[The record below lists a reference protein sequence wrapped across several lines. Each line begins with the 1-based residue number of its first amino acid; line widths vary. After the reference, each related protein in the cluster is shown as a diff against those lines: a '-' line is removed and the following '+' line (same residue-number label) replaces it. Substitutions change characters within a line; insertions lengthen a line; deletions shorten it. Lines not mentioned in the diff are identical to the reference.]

1 MALGQ
6 SSLHASCEGFLRIP
20 LQSVP
25 RPRSSSGA
33 DSETSGFHSI
43 ADMDL
48 GVPMEFPHVS
58 HALSRVETYKYS
70 FLLSCNISVRFL
82 VKLTQ
87 GFVAFFEVPQSC
99 HTRHPV
105 VS

>member
-1 MALGQ
+1 MALGK

-48 GVPMEFPHVS
+48 GVPMAFQPGS
-58 HALSRVETYKYS
+58 QASSLVEGCKS
-70 FLLSCNISVRFL
+70 AFVLSCNSSVRL
-82 VKLTQ
+82 PVELT
-87 GFVAFFEVPQSC
+87 
-99 HTRHPV
+99 
-105 VS
+105 

>member
-1 MALGQ
+1 MALGK
-6 SSLHASCEGFLRIP
+6 SSLHASCEGFLGIP

-43 ADMDL
+43 ADVDL
-48 GVPMEFPHVS
+48 CVPMEFPHGS
-58 HALSRVETYKYS
+58 HALSRVETYKS
-70 FLLSCNISVRFL
+70 AFLLSCNISVRFL

-87 GFVAFFEVPQSC
+87 EFVAFFEVPQSC
-99 HTRHPV
+99 HTCHRV

>member
-1 MALGQ
+1 MALGKF
-6 SSLHASCEGFLRIP
+6 SLHASCEGFLGIP

-25 RPRSSSGA
+25 HPRSSSGT

-48 GVPMEFPHVS
+48 GVPMEFPQGS
-58 HALSRVETYKYS
+58 HALSHVEKYKS
-70 FLLSCNISVRFL
+70 AFLLSCNISVRFL

-99 HTRHPV
+99 HTCHRV